1 MCLRVVNLKKEFQE
15 VYHNKMGLFKVTG
28 GVATP
33 FLQTEEYWFKNNG
46 KTITQKEYCKIQSEI
61 GNDET
66 KGAGLQT
73 SHPDACGLK
82 AKRDKDREDNQR
94 KPK

>member
-1 MCLRVVNLKKEFQE
+1 
-15 VYHNKMGLFKVTG
+15 MGLFKVTG

-33 FLQTEEYWFKNNG
+33 FFQTEEYWFKNNG
-46 KTITQKEYCKIQSEI
+46 KTITQKQYCKIQSGI

-73 SHPDACGLK
+73 NHPDACGLK
-82 AKRDKDREDNQR
+82 AKREKARKDNQK

>member
-1 MCLRVVNLKKEFQE
+1 
-15 VYHNKMGLFKVTG
+15 MGYFKVTG

-33 FLQTEEYWFKNNG
+33 VLQKEKQYWFKNNG
-46 KTITQKEYCKIQSEI
+46 KTITQAEYCKVQSSI

-73 SHPDACGLK
+73 NHPDACGK
-82 AKRDKDREDNQR
+82 IAKREEER
-94 KPK
+94 KKNFPEK

>member
-1 MCLRVVNLKKEFQE
+1 
-15 VYHNKMGLFKVTG
+15 MGYFKVTG

-33 FLQTEEYWFKNNG
+33 FLQKEEYWFKNDG
-46 KTITQKEYCKIQSEI
+46 KVITQAQYCKIQSDI

-73 SHPDACGLK
+73 NHPDACGNK
-82 AKRDKDREDNQR
+82 AKTKKARKENFTKCEKCGEYKKDC
-94 KPK
+94 KCK